1 MTSALRK
8 KLLSLAIRGKLV
20 PQDPADEPASVL
32 LERIRAER
40 ESKENESP
48 RRGRSRRSSS
58 DNPPCPKRGTSAAV
72 PTGVEDAAF
81 EPPFPIPE
89 SWTWTKLEEVCEIL
103 DYMRRPVTRKH
114 RTKGE
119 YPYYGATG
127 IQDYVAEW
135 IFDETL
141 VLLGEDGAK
150 WAAGDNSAF
159 LITGKTWVNNHA
171 HVLRPNASLLHEWL
185 ILVLNGLDLLPFVTC
200 TTVPKLN
207 QEKTRTIPIPLP
219 PISEQRNIVSRFEG
233 LSSFCDSIDEDSIA
247 LDTLARTAKSRIL
260 DLAIR
265 GALVFQNPTDEPA
278 SKLLN
283 RIRSTADKPP
293 CPKKGGKAEPIGIS
307 DPLFPI
313 PESWEWTTLGEIG
326 EVVRGTGI
334 KRSDMSETGR
344 PCVRY
349 GEIYTTYSLRTEKVV
364 SFISEELYRSSKHV
378 QARSVLMTLT
388 GEDRKDIAKTIAYL
402 GDEPIAISGDMLGI
416 CPREVE
422 PLYLSFVLNSPW
434 AIERKGKLA
443 TGDLVIHISQKS
455 MSCFPVP
462 LPPLAEQRR
471 IVAKVEKL
479 FSAIDAMTTK

>member
-1 MTSALRK
+1 MNQYATATAQPGLSVQ
-8 KLLSLAIRGKLV
+8 KLFDI
-20 PQDPADEPASVL
+20 
-32 LERIRAER
+32 
-40 ESKENESP
+40 
-48 RRGRSRRSSS
+48 
-58 DNPPCPKRGTSAAV
+58 
-72 PTGVEDAAF
+72 
-81 EPPFPIPE
+81 PF
-89 SWTWTKLEEVCEIL
+89 
-103 DYMRRPVTRKH
+103 
-114 RTKGE
+114 
-119 YPYYGATG
+119 
-127 IQDYVAEW
+127 
-135 IFDETL
+135 
-141 VLLGEDGAK
+141 
-150 WAAGDNSAF
+150 
-159 LITGKTWVNNHA
+159 
-171 HVLRPNASLLHEWL
+171 
-185 ILVLNGLDLLPFVTC
+185 
-200 TTVPKLN
+200 
-207 QEKTRTIPIPLP
+207 PLP
-219 PISEQRNIVSRFEG
+219 PIPEQKRIVSRFKEISTLG
-233 LSSFCDSIDEDSIA
+233 EIIDEDVS
-247 LDTLARTAKSRIL
+247 TLSNLASKAKYRIL

-265 GALVFQNPTDEPA
+265 GVLVPQDSSDEPA
-278 SKLLN
+278 STLLDS
-283 RIRSTADKPP
+283 IRLTADKPP
-293 CPKKGGKAEPIGIS
+293 CPKKGGTAEPIGIS

-349 GEIYTTYSLRTEKVV
+349 GEIYTTYSLKTEKVV
-364 SFISEELYRSSKHV
+364 SFVSEELFRSSKHV

-471 IVAKVEKL
+471 IVAKVAEL
-479 FSAIDAMTTK
+479 FSVIDAMATK